1 MPCVQNAR
9 DEFACLYCGI
19 DPKADIPKSVR
30 NDYIEPL
37 IALMAEHMELEDDI
51 PF

>member
-1 MPCVQNAR
+1 MTVY
-9 DEFACLYCGI
+9 EFACFYCGI
-19 DPKADIPKSVR
+19 DPKVDIPKSVR